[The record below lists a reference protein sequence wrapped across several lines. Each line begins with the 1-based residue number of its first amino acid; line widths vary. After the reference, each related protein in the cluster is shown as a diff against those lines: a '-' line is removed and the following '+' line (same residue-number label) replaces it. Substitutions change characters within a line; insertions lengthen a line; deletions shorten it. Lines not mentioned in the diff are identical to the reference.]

1 MNPELTIDGATITLL
16 NRFSIISHECV
27 LYQVRDESGTQKY
40 TAYKSNSEG
49 LWRLAWFKKFE
60 RTMTKGDDYIT
71 TTQIHM
77 DLQCLFE
84 SHYQTL
90 ALVEMKD
97 VHSYV
102 SNEDVPEDPGRLERL
117 RDAIQSKETYWNTMP
132 GMRRTNRIRK
142 ADEVERV
149 GREYVHP
156 VFLPLVAL
164 MRPGEGLQRVVYLI
178 THPTPGARPSYTGPD
193 NYWGIYKHPDMF
205 IEEELVNYKVSKK
218 NLRKPMD
225 FYFQTMSDMLQSIS
239 KNEMNYY
246 VGKTEIYHKIVSVIS
261 DYMKFFFR
269 TSSEP
274 SAFVCTLMMPIP
286 GSTTTMGLHIYKR
299 SIELIKGGDRFD
311 LYYAVYTIPD
321 EFASI
326 KGTYKTI
333 LNLLPSPSAIGPFGL
348 NKVYLSAGIYVY
360 KLFDYKKQFYREGAQ
375 TFGQYVFLGDLLTNM
390 WPLQAVREGAVTNNS
405 SKGHW
410 SNEVNLSAICGK
422 RPKRK
427 TRKHR
432 K

>member
-1 MNPELTIDGATITLL
+1 MNPELTISGVTITLL

-40 TAYKSNSEG
+40 TAYKSLSEG

-84 SHYQTL
+84 SQYQTL
-90 ALVEMKD
+90 TPVELKD
-97 VHSYV
+97 IHPYV
-102 SNEDVPEDPGRLERL
+102 SNEEVPEDPERLERL
-117 RDAIQSKETYWNTMP
+117 KDAIQSKETYWNAMP
-132 GMRRTNRIRK
+132 GMRRGNRIRK

-149 GREYVHP
+149 GREFVHP
-156 VFLPLVAL
+156 AFLPLVAL

-178 THPTPGARPSYTGPD
+178 THPTPGARTSYTGPD
-193 NYWGIYKHPDMF
+193 SYWGIYKHPDMF
-205 IEEELVNYKVSKK
+205 IEEELVNYKASKK

-239 KNEMNYY
+239 KTKMDYY
-246 VGKTEIYHKIVSVIS
+246 VGKTETYHKIVSVIS

-321 EFASI
+321 EFPSI

-360 KLFDYKKQFYREGAQ
+360 KLFDYKKQFYRQGAQ

-410 SNEVNLSAICGK
+410 SNEVNLSAIGGK